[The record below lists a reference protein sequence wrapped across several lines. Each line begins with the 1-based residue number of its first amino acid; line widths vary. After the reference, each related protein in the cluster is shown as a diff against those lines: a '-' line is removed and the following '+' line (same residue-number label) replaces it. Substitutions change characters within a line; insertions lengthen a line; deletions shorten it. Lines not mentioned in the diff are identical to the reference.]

1 MSKNSKKIKAKLIA
15 NPGSGDGANRGKLLE
30 QVTRYLKDMG
40 VKVDVAVAK
49 PKENAIPI
57 ARKAIKDGY
66 KLIIAMGGDDTIE
79 TIIRSI
85 AGTKTR
91 LGMIPVGTANN
102 LAKSLGIPEDP
113 KQACELI
120 ASGQVR
126 KLDMG
131 QVKLKKGKK
140 LPFFELVILG
150 IAAAVYPDAL
160 HASKGK
166 RPLSSIKGAI
176 QTVLTHETKP
186 KVTLMM
192 DGESTVTVETMLAIV
207 SNVPLIGP
215 NMLVDPN
222 ASIDDGL
229 LDVSV
234 YPDFSKAEL
243 LAYFAKTTNKE
254 AIDNANIQRYRA
266 RKIEIKASPKLE
278 VMADGVM
285 LGKGKIKIKVLPG
298 ALHVIAPEVGA
309 GVEKPPEA
317 AGADLPAPVSPV
329 EENYP
334 ATQEMETVKKQN

>member
-1 MSKNSKKIKAKLIA
+1 MAKNNKKVKAKLIA
-15 NPGSGDGANRGKLLE
+15 NPGSGSSSDRGKLIE
-30 QVTRYLKDMG
+30 QVTRSLKDKG
-40 VKVDVAVAK
+40 VKVDVAIAK

-57 ARKAIKDGY
+57 ARKAVKDGY

-85 AGTKTR
+85 AGSKVR

-113 KQACELI
+113 EQACALI
-120 ASGQVR
+120 ASGHTR

-131 QVKLKKGKK
+131 QVKVKKKKK

-166 RPLSSIKGAI
+166 RPLASIKGAI

-186 KVTLMM
+186 KVTLVL
-192 DGESTVTVETMLAIV
+192 DGESTVTVESMLAIV

-229 LDVSV
+229 LDVSL
-234 YPDFSKAEL
+234 YPEFSKAEL
-243 LAYFAKTTNKE
+243 MAYMAKTTSK
-254 AIDNANIQRYRA
+254 DPVDDGKIQRYRA
-266 RKIEIKASPKLE
+266 RKIEMKASPKLE

-285 LGKGKIKIKVLPG
+285 LGKGKVKIKVLPG
-298 ALHVIAPEVGA
+298 ALRVIAPETGA
-309 GVEKPPEA
+309 GVEKPQQE

-329 EENYP
+329 TENKNNKAEEN
-334 ATQEMETVKKQN
+334 METVNK